1 MSRTKILNSIG
12 ALVGLSLVLTGIFG
26 PWFSF
31 EADWRTYNETTNI
44 VYGRTSTRMS
54 PFTINCSV
62 NVIATRPII
71 PNERTQPIVPTKISV
86 MDTIRHG
93 YDPFA
98 SLMGIFCIM
107 GVIIGFLGQYTD
119 RRKVYFMGGAVSIAS
134 TLFMFLALPRNANLF
149 SLIVMPSWYLTFWGA
164 ILFTFCATFH
174 QILAVV
180 KDLMEFY
187 AVRRIPKP
195 LLTK

>member
-1 MSRTKILNSIG
+1 MNRAKIINSIG

-31 EADWRTYNETTNI
+31 DADWRTYNETASI
-44 VYGRTSTRMS
+44 YGRTSTKMS

-62 NVIATRPII
+62 KVIAIRPII
-71 PNERTQPIVPTKISV
+71 PNERLQPIIPARISV

-98 SLMGIFCIM
+98 SLIGIFCIM

-119 RRKVYFMGGAVSIAS
+119 RQKVYFIGGAMSISS
-134 TLFMFLALPRNANLF
+134 TLSLFLVIPRNVNLF
-149 SLIVMPSWYLTFWGA
+149 GFIVMRSWYLTFWGA
-164 ILFTFCATFH
+164 IFFTFCATFH
-174 QILAVV
+174 QILDFVQN
-180 KDLMEFY
+180 LMEFNIL
-187 AVRRIPKP
+187 RRLPKR

>member
-1 MSRTKILNSIG
+1 MNRAKIINSIG

-31 EADWRTYNETTNI
+31 DADWRTYNETASI
-44 VYGRTSTRMS
+44 YGRTSTKMS

-62 NVIATRPII
+62 KVIAIRPII
-71 PNERTQPIVPTKISV
+71 PNERLQPIIPARISV

-98 SLMGIFCIM
+98 SLIGIFCIM
-107 GVIIGFLGQYTD
+107 GVTIGFLGLYTD
-119 RRKVYFMGGAVSIAS
+119 RRKVYFTGGIISVSS
-134 TLFMFLALPRNANLF
+134 TLSLFLVIPRNANLF
-149 SLIVMPSWYLTFWGA
+149 GLIVMRSWYLTFWGA

-180 KDLMEFY
+180 KNFMEFNT
-187 AVRRIPKP
+187 RHSIPKR